1 MKRELWKQ
9 YRDLTVNH
17 PGKVFAKYFMGHGPT
32 PYSLTMQ
39 IGMPPENI
47 IELMKG
53 ERSFTPEIVL
63 VLEQCFGPPVRSLVD
78 LQIIYHLEERV
89 FFLKVA
95 LAMLPVLKMVKKEH
109 VLTIKRRR
117 ADLRL
122 ALAKVKPVLKM
133 AKKERVLIMRR
144 LRAERRLRR

>member
-1 MKRELWKQ
+1 
-9 YRDLTVNH
+9 
-17 PGKVFAKYFMGHGPT
+17 
-32 PYSLTMQ
+32 
-39 IGMPPENI
+39 
-47 IELMKG
+47 MKG
-53 ERSFTPEIVL
+53 ERSFSPEIVL
-63 VLEQCFGPPVRSLVD
+63 VLEQCFGPPVRRLVD
-78 LQIIYHLEERV
+78 LQIIYYLEEDV

-95 LAMLPVLKMVKKEH
+95 LATLPVLKMVEKEH
-109 VLTIKRRR
+109 VLTTKRCR